1 MNFARL
7 GYVAERAE
15 VGEHREAIFAVTN
28 PERPGTF
35 LEFCRVIGNRGV
47 TEFNPRLT
55 SRSEAHVFA
64 GVEVSGAAEASAL
77 VLPTSRR
84 AATRAST

>member
-1 MNFARL
+1 MNLARL

-15 VGEHREAIFAVTN
+15 VGEHREAIFAVTI

-35 LEFCRVIGNRGV
+35 LEFCRVISDRGV
-47 TEFNPRLT
+47 TEFTPRLT
-55 SRSEAHVFA
+55 SRSEAHVLA

-77 VLPTSRR
+77 VADL
-84 AATRAST
+84 AARGYRAST